1 MNLPKFNPFFFS
13 RLTQFCEFIHDFL
26 VCKMR
31 KDKFEIM
38 FYQSA
43 AYMSH
48 ILSTVG
54 WIIGFSIFLDEKFP
68 WTMELSI
75 AAVERTCGTFLPS
88 EKWNFNA
95 LLAVWCT
102 DYGRGAYKMGYLF
115 VYLQSVIN
123 RSSVKSRD
131 WINGSC
137 TEYGGVC
144 VQCT

>member
-1 MNLPKFNPFFFS
+1 
-13 RLTQFCEFIHDFL
+13 
-26 VCKMR
+26 MR
-31 KDKFEIM
+31 KDKFGIM

-43 AYMSH
+43 AYTSH

-54 WIIGFSIFLDEKFP
+54 WIIGFSIFSGWEISMDL
-68 WTMELSI
+68 ELSI
-75 AAVERTCGTFLPS
+75 AAVERTCETFLPS

-95 LLAVWCT
+95 LLAVWCM

-144 VQCT
+144 VPCKLYSVEITHIRIVPHTMCS